1 MGNVGSG
8 PVPASRQLQEQ
19 TVRQP
24 FARGVRRIEQ
34 PCRGKHGHTVSRW
47 WTRPGHRQTGLK
59 VAVRPPRLVHLIL
72 GAAQAGQQPIAHVHE
87 SIRVDGD
94 LRVEVRSFCFENR
107 VFAVRCLATGV
118 HSTYAASFSLTKTHG
133 VSRACIGTF
142 FMKGLSHERFLPWR
156 FSVRNR
162 RARRRIACQSDDE
175 GYEVY
180 VVADAVG
187 GAAVAAHEAAL
198 RRIEQAGGKMI
209 SVATVGSAYRLRCFI
224 DSCMTALL
232 RSLRLPQT

>member
-94 LRVEVRSFCFENR
+94 LRVEVRSFRFENR
-107 VFAVRCLATGV
+107 VFAVRCPAIGV
-118 HSTYAASFSLTKTHG
+118 HSTYAASFSLTKTHS

-156 FSVRNR
+156 FSVRKR
-162 RARRRIACQSDDE
+162 RARRRIACQSDC
-175 GYEVY
+175 
-180 VVADAVG
+180 G
-187 GAAVAAHEAAL
+187 GRRSSGVNRGNL
-198 RRIEQAGGKMI
+198 R
-209 SVATVGSAYRLRCFI
+209 
-224 DSCMTALL
+224 MTAGPKA
-232 RSLRLPQT
+232 RCRLPTHLQEYR